1 MRPLPCAT
9 AVLLA
14 VLAVPLGA
22 ALGVAAPAA
31 ATTLVDVEPANGAVL
46 AEPPTRLRLT
56 FDQEP
61 PAAVELTLD
70 GEPLVAVLD
79 GTVVTASLP
88 AVAAEPGAHVVGY
101 AVLGGDGGDG
111 ATVRG
116 ETGWT
121 VDLAAGPTGAAGA
134 ATAGAADRLVSG
146 AVLLLLGG
154 TVVLVVRRLRARR

>member
-1 MRPLPCAT
+1 VRPLPCAT

-22 ALGVAAPAA
+22 ALGVAAPAS

-56 FDQEP
+56 FDAEP
-61 PAAVELTLD
+61 STAVQLTLD
-70 GEPLVAVLD
+70 GEPLPATLD

-88 AVAAEPGAHVVGY
+88 GAAAEPGAHVVGY
-101 AVLGGDGGDG
+101 AVLGADGV
-111 ATVRG
+111 TVRG

-121 VDLAAGPTGAAGA
+121 VDPAAGSPAGPTDGRAGA
-134 ATAGAADRLVSG
+134 TDRLVSA